1 MNITDKARLLQTSIL
16 SSLMLGLGG
25 VAYAQT
31 PDQVPAQVDGFESDD
46 EVVVTGSRIP
56 RRSIETI
63 FPTNTIDA
71 QNLEQRGFT
80 NIADALTEIPAFGGG
95 FSDFGA
101 QGASTV
107 GQNFVDFLDLGT
119 GRTLVLVDGRRFVNS
134 ATPSLGGANGL
145 QVDFNV
151 IPSALIERVD
161 TIGVG
166 GAAVY
171 GADAIAGTVNVI
183 LQDDFEGLEASSQ
196 YSVTER
202 GDADVFNTQL
212 VAGANFDD
220 DKGNVTFSLE
230 YETQEQL
237 GQLDRDNIFAPQQ
250 GAFFSEFFNG
260 TAANGFEDQLAIFNG
275 QEINIFTNGGVVS
288 QGNFFAGA
296 AAGGFLAGNFGSG
309 ALPNG
314 GQFQFDAGGNLI
326 PFVAGVPIPGQS
338 VFFADGGDGSNL
350 FQEVGQLQT
359 PSERIVGTSRF
370 NYNFTDRVSAN
381 AEFLFANTN
390 ADELTNQGGFQSFAF
405 QDGSGGALTFD
416 INHPLL
422 SAQARN
428 VLIDGG
434 IDPVT
439 GTFGLNRLT
448 NDVIDPSNDLE
459 TSLWRFSGGFEGSF
473 DFAGRE
479 FFWDAQFTHGESN
492 LEQNSSL
499 INDFAFFNA
508 LDAAVLTQA
517 DVDAA
522 GGIDSINALSGIT
535 VGVGDVVCQ
544 SVIDSAIAVNAGN
557 DPADIAQGNGLSSEN
572 NPFVQGCAPLDL
584 FGENRGSAAALDF
597 VTGPSQTSI
606 DNTSQ
611 QFVANLAG
619 SLFDLPA
626 GALGFNIGY
635 ERRLESG
642 QFVPSEADQI
652 GLGRATPSAANGG
665 SFRTE
670 EFYGELSVPIVS
682 PDMDIPFIHA
692 LQAEGAYRNIDV
704 STLDEDTDAFTVG
717 GRYSPIEDIT
727 FVGNYTESTRLPS
740 IAELFTPQSGTFSF
754 AADPCDNRNI
764 GQAPDVALRTANCQA
779 QGLDTTTFVSNIVN
793 ATALGATG
801 GNPLLTPEDSQA
813 FTVGVI
819 LEPRFIPNFSTKID
833 FISVDIDDAISGVS
847 LTQNLNAC
855 FDSPN
860 FPNVPECAT
869 FMRDANGQIV
879 DFVTGQANAG
889 LFDTEFLQAQASY
902 FYDVADAFNYFG
914 GFLGNSPT
922 SSDWGTLSHNL
933 SVFSPLKRDFAV
945 GDEDPALNNTRGGF
959 ADPNVSLNFA
969 TNYTKGNL
977 RVFWGV
983 LWQDNPLV
991 TTNPLNTDEFFNVF
1005 TPNAADPVA
1014 GVDADGRLN
1023 PANAITK
1030 GDGGQF
1036 INNASISYNLEDVI
1050 GSSDTILQLSVSN
1063 VFDRQP
1069 SLLENALN
1077 DFNATQVFGRAYTF
1091 RIRSRF

>member
-31 PDQVPAQVDGFESDD
+31 PDQVPAQVDGFEEEDTI
-46 EVVVTGSRIP
+46 VVTGSRIR

-63 FPTNTIDA
+63 FPTNSINSEVLQD
-71 QNLEQRGFT
+71 RGFT
-80 NIADALTEIPAFGGG
+80 NIADALGEIPSFGGNTT
-95 FSDFGA
+95 DFGG
-101 QGASTV
+101 QNGATV
-107 GQNFVDFLDLGT
+107 GQNFVNFLNLGSQ
-119 GRTLVLVDGRRFVNS
+119 RTLVLVDGRRFVNS
-134 ATPSLGGANGL
+134 ATASLQGANGL

-183 LQDDFEGLEASSQ
+183 LRDDFEGLEASSQ
-196 YSVTER
+196 YTVTEQ
-202 GDADVFNTQL
+202 GDADNLNIQL

-230 YETQEQL
+230 YETQEGL
-237 GQLDRDNIFAPQQ
+237 SQLDRDSIFAPQQ
-250 GAFFSEFFNG
+250 QAFFSEFFDG

-275 QEINIFTNGGVVS
+275 QEINIFTNGGVAS
-288 QGNFFAGA
+288 PGNVFIGTFGAGA
-296 AAGGFLAGNFGSG
+296 FPVDGL
-309 ALPNG
+309 L
-314 GQFQFDAGGNLI
+314 QFDAAGNLV
-326 PFVAGVPIPGQS
+326 PFNAGAPIPGQS
-338 VFFADGGDGSNL
+338 AFFADGGDGSNL

-359 PSERIVGTSRF
+359 PAERIVGTSRF
-370 NYNFTDRVSAN
+370 NYSFSDRLTAN

-405 QDGSGGALTFD
+405 QGGSGGALTFSV
-416 INHPLL
+416 NHPLL
-422 SAQARN
+422 TTQARN
-428 VLIDGG
+428 TLLANGV
-434 IDPVT
+434 DPVT
-439 GTFGLNRLT
+439 GTFVVNRLNNDIIDSS
-448 NDVIDPSNDLE
+448 NDVE
-459 TSLWRFSGGFEGSF
+459 TSLWRFSGGFEGTF

-479 FFWDAQFTHGESN
+479 FSWDAQFTHGESN
-492 LEQNSSL
+492 LEQNASA

-508 LDAAVLTQA
+508 LDAVVLTQA

-544 SVIDSAIAVNAGN
+544 SVIDAAIDPDAGV
-557 DPADIAQGNGLSSEN
+557 AQGNNVSANN
-572 NPFVQGCAPLDL
+572 NPFVQGCAPLDV
-584 FGENRGSAAALDF
+584 FGVNRGSTAALDF
-597 VTGPSQTSI
+597 VTGPSTI
-606 DNTSQ
+606 TADNTSQ
-611 QFVANLAG
+611 QFVANLTG

-626 GALGFNIGY
+626 GPLAFNIGY

-642 QFVPSEADQI
+642 AFQPSLANQI
-652 GLGRATPSAANGG
+652 GLGRAAAVSENAG
-665 SFRTE
+665 SFRTQ

-682 PDMDIPFIHA
+682 PDLDIPFVRE
-692 LQAEGAYRNIDV
+692 LSAEGAYRTIEV
-704 STLDEDTDAFTVG
+704 STLANDTEAFTVG
-717 GRYSPIEDIT
+717 GKYSPIEDIT

-740 IAELFTPQSGTFSF
+740 IAELFTPLAGTFSG
-754 AADPCDNRNI
+754 AGDPCDPRNLN
-764 GQAPDVALRTANCQA
+764 QAADVALRTANCA
-779 QGLDTTTFVSNIVN
+779 SVGLPDLFSTNLGSSTGTGLSNIVN
-793 ATALGATG
+793 ATALGANG
-801 GNPLLTPEDSQA
+801 GNPNLIPETAEA

-819 LEPRFIPNFSTKID
+819 LEPRFIPD
-833 FISVDIDDAISGVS
+833 LSVKLDYIQVNIDDAIQGVS

-860 FPNVPECAT
+860 FPNVPQCNT
-869 FMRDANGQIV
+869 FTRDAGGQIV
-879 DFVTGQANAG
+879 DFVIGQANAAT
-889 LFDTEFLQAQASY
+889 FETQFLQAQASY
-902 FYDVADAFNYFG
+902 FYDVSDAFNYFG
-914 GFLGNSPT
+914 GLLGNSST
-922 SSDWGTLSHNL
+922 SSDWGSVSHNL
-933 SVFSPLKRDFAV
+933 TVFSPLQRDNAV
-945 GDEDPALNNTRGGF
+945 GDEDPALNNIRGGF

-969 TNYTKGNL
+969 TNYTKDNL

-1050 GSSDTILQLSVSN
+1050 GSSDTILQFGVNN

-1069 SLLENALN
+1069 SLLENALG
-1077 DFNATQVFGRAYTF
+1077 DFNAAQIFGRTY
-1091 RIRSRF
+1091 RLSIRSRF